1 MGPGDPYETIRYIN
15 DTLHGN
21 AYRII
26 LVVASEVQKH
36 HRKLE
41 KMMSRIS
48 PVVSSHV
55 DAKVATTLSQVK
67 ASLGMVPNL
76 FATLAHAPVALD
88 GYLLLSKTLSH
99 GRLSA
104 RQREILALAVGQE
117 NECRYCLS
125 AHTAMAKAS
134 GVSEVDVVKA
144 RGGEGEDPL
153 ERALASF
160 AKKIVRQRGHVAD
173 EDIENARKAGI
184 DDGLMME
191 VVATVALNT
200 LTNYANELADT
211 EIDFPV
217 VQVKL

>member
-1 MGPGDPYETIRYIN
+1 
-15 DTLHGN
+15 L
-21 AYRII
+21 
-26 LVVASEVQKH
+26 LSEVQKH

-67 ASLGMVPNL
+67 ASLGMIPNL

-88 GYLLLSKTLSH
+88 GYLSLSKTLSH

-125 AHTAMAKAS
+125 AHTAMAEAS
-134 GVSEVDVVKA
+134 GVSEADVMKA
-144 RGGEGEDPL
+144 RGGDGEDPL

-191 VVATVALNT
+191 LVATVALNT
-200 LTNYANELADT
+200 LTNYANELAVT